1 MHLRQVRAANWSLLV
16 RRATALALAAGLAF
30 TAPSSW
36 ADRTP
41 LKPGINMYSTA
52 DDIRMGQKLADEA
65 EAKLPML
72 NDARVEDYLNRLGRK
87 LASFAPGAKYPYE
100 FHCVNS
106 DALNAFAL
114 PGGFVFVNRA
124 VIEESRDEAQLAG
137 VIAHEIGHVALRH
150 GTNQATKKEMGSD
163 LVGIAGGIIGGGIL
177 TSLATQVGGNLAA
190 SAVFLK
196 YSRTAEGQ
204 ADILGTQILYD
215 AGYDPRAMAQFF
227 ETIESESK
235 GKRKPEFFSDHPIPA
250 HRIDKVTDEI
260 ENMGGQPENYKTDS
274 AEFREIRR
282 YIISLPPAPVKGQK
296 GIFNAPKDPAA
307 IEHNPAGAPGTSNS
321 TPASGGANA
330 PSAAAT
336 AAFPDST
343 EYEGIS
349 FTIRY
354 PESWKQSGD
363 GDAIKLVPLGRLMKD
378 ADGHAVTTVGV
389 TTDTFSANSAEGNAT
404 LTLATDALL
413 ANLKAA
419 DPTLKTMGEGEAI
432 QVDGQ
437 AAVSM
442 KLAADS
448 TLGVQETRW
457 VVTVLRPEGLVYFVC
472 FAPAN
477 DYAGYDE
484 VFKQIIS
491 TIRFSH

>member
-163 LVGIAGGIIGGGIL
+163 LVGIAGGEAPVEPDNQPDGGLSIGAIRTVIVILIILFTPLRGILFWILFSGMFGGQDRGAAEAGVAVVFGGG
-177 TSLATQVGGNLAA
+177 GG
-190 SAVFLK
+190 F
-196 YSRTAEGQ
+196 
-204 ADILGTQILYD
+204 
-215 AGYDPRAMAQFF
+215 
-227 ETIESESK
+227 
-235 GKRKPEFFSDHPIPA
+235 
-250 HRIDKVTDEI
+250 
-260 ENMGGQPENYKTDS
+260 GGFGGGS
-274 AEFREIRR
+274 
-282 YIISLPPAPVKGQK
+282 
-296 GIFNAPKDPAA
+296 
-307 IEHNPAGAPGTSNS
+307 
-321 TPASGGANA
+321 SGGGGA
-330 PSAAAT
+330 S
-336 AAFPDST
+336 S
-343 EYEGIS
+343 S
-349 FTIRY
+349 R
-354 PESWKQSGD
+354 
-363 GDAIKLVPLGRLMKD
+363 
-378 ADGHAVTTVGV
+378 
-389 TTDTFSANSAEGNAT
+389 
-404 LTLATDALL
+404 
-413 ANLKAA
+413 
-419 DPTLKTMGEGEAI
+419 
-432 QVDGQ
+432 
-437 AAVSM
+437 
-442 KLAADS
+442 
-448 TLGVQETRW
+448 
-457 VVTVLRPEGLVYFVC
+457 
-472 FAPAN
+472 
-477 DYAGYDE
+477 
-484 VFKQIIS
+484 
-491 TIRFSH
+491 